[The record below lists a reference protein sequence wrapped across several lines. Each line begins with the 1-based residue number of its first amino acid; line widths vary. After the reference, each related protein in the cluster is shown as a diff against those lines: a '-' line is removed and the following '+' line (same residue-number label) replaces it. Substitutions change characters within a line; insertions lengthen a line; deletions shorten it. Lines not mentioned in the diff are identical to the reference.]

1 MPPQIFFFFSTA
13 QKPACF
19 YFFFFLKIM
28 FEKISASFFLHGFS
42 KDLIFRLCV
51 CGNFLIDP
59 FFQSIHHGFP
69 LGLV

>member
-13 QKPACF
+13 QNPACF

-28 FEKISASFFLHGFS
+28 FYFFLHGFS
-42 KDLIFRLCV
+42 KVLIFRLCV